1 MKGTMKNNR
10 VYVDTSVFGGVFDPE
25 FEKES
30 RQFFEEVKRGIFIPF
45 VSPIVRREVLK
56 APPIVRAWYDDVL
69 AYSQFIEVTDEAL
82 ELMEAYLQVGIVT
95 PKYSDDALHVAL
107 ATVNRCDKIVS
118 WNFRHIVHS
127 EKIRFYHALNLMQGY
142 DLIEIFSPKEVIH
155 YDEEL

>member
-1 MKGTMKNNR
+1 MKNNR

-30 RQFFEEVKRGIFIPF
+30 RQFFEEVKLGIFIPF

-56 APPIVRAWYDDVL
+56 APGDVRAWYENVL
-69 AYSQFIEVTDEAL
+69 TYSQVIGVTDEAM
-82 ELMEAYLQVGIVT
+82 ELMEAYVQSGIVT

-107 ATVNRCDKIVS
+107 ATVGRCDKIVS

-127 EKIRFYHALNLMQGY
+127 DKIRFYHAVNLMQGY

-155 YDEEL
+155 YDEDV